1 MTTTPKFPRAA
12 VPSRVSPTTK
22 FELPVLSNDP
32 SSFGRF
38 VTTAIPQFDGDD
50 IPKQQEDFD
59 YEIVPFK
66 LRKNEKLY
74 RGDEPLY
81 CLRRVSDAKLV
92 FTFHRNSST
101 NHILAIY
108 CTASASDLVL
118 VEVGWKKVLRAH
130 SIVTL
135 EVSKTDTCDNLILP
149 SPGSNE
155 MPPQLSRNLFST
167 LTALRSAFPTCP
179 DVVAQYLDGT
189 AEPTRKKRKLAGT
202 DWPLAA
208 PAAKI
213 LIAKVKKNNFVDF
226 SFLDTWSTG
235 QALAIPAGVLAS
247 LPSLK
252 RRYLQRRVEFNK
264 HVVIMERGNFV
275 LIQDDQAVR

>member
-1 MTTTPKFPRAA
+1 VSSAA
-12 VPSRVSPTTK
+12 HSRVPFSLTT
-22 FELPVLSNDP
+22 LIYS
-32 SSFGRF
+32 
-38 VTTAIPQFDGDD
+38 
-50 IPKQQEDFD
+50 
-59 YEIVPFK
+59 
-66 LRKNEKLY
+66 
-74 RGDEPLY
+74 
-81 CLRRVSDAKLV
+81 LRRVSDAKLV

-101 NHILAIY
+101 NHILSIY

-208 PAAKI
+208 PAAKVSYR
-213 LIAKVKKNNFVDF
+213 LLFF
-226 SFLDTWSTG
+226 
-235 QALAIPAGVLAS
+235 QVLGCDS
-247 LPSLK
+247 LVS
-252 RRYLQRRVEFNK
+252 Q
-264 HVVIMERGNFV
+264 
-275 LIQDDQAVR
+275 